1 MAEVDVVS
9 ALAPRVGA
17 SDVHGVM
24 TVSSL
29 QPQHMELKFR
39 FPVHTAACEQESRL
53 LVLVV

>member
-53 LVLVV
+53 